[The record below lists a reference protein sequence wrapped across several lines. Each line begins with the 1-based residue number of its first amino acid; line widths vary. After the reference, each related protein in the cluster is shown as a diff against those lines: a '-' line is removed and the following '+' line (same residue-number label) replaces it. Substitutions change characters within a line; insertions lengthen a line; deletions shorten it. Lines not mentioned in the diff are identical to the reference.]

1 MLVRT
6 GSDVSKTTTK
16 STSQQKQQWIS
27 DGGNLK
33 GETSFREVKRLT
45 VRFVESAE
53 GGREGGREG
62 MNVSPSLCDARGE
75 DGSVTDCVSFFVSSE
90 QAEWL
95 LHLIMKRHC

>member
-33 GETSFREVKRLT
+33 GESFFSRGETINGQICGV
-45 VRFVESAE
+45 
-53 GGREGGREG
+53 GGGREG